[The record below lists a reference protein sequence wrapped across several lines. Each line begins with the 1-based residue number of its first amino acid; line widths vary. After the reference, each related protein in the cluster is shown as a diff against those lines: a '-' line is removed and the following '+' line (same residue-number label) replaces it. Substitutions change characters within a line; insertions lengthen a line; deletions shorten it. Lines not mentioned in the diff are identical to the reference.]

1 MEYNISHDEIKES
14 ILDHIIK
21 IIPDYILHEQ
31 PIDNEKETMNDEETI
46 GSDDDEESMDE
57 KETIDNAKSMDGRK
71 TIDKEETINSLKQPT
86 ITMINNILK
95 EPSINNKEL
104 LISDTLMINND
115 QQCHKTT
122 NQQ

>member
-46 GSDDDEESMDE
+46 
-57 KETIDNAKSMDGRK
+57 DNAKSMDGKK